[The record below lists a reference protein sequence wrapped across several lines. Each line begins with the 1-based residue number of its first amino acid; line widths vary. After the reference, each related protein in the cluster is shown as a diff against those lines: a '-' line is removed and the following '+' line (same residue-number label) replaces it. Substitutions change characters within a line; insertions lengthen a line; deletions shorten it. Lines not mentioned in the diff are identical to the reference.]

1 MRKLALILM
10 VAIACVAC
18 TKKAEN
24 QNALAETSVEQTTI
38 SNDTTEQIYMVVEQM
53 PEFPGGMGE
62 LMTYLGENIKYPSKA
77 KENQWEGRT
86 ICQFVVEKDGSISDV
101 EVVRSVHPSLDAES
115 VRVVK
120 LMSGK
125 WTPATER
132 EKPVR
137 SKFTLPFVFKPLK
150 KSDVEAE

>member
-1 MRKLALILM
+1 MKLRRFGFVSVVVALIAVFFCAGNLSAAEEEILEPVRF
-10 VAIACVAC
+10 VAV
-18 TKKAEN
+18 KKAEF
-24 QNALAETSVEQTTI
+24 I
-38 SNDTTEQIYMVVEQM
+38 
-53 PEFPGGMGE
+53 GGNEEMIKF
-62 LMTYLGENIKYPSKA
+62 LSENVKYPEDVLQANEKGA
-77 KENQWEGRT
+77 NIHGRVYVK
-86 ICQFVVEKDGSISDV
+86 FVVEKDGSISDV
-101 EVVRSVHPSLDAES
+101 EVVRSLHPSLDAES

>member
-1 MRKLALILM
+1 MKLRRFGFVSVVVALIAVFFCAGNLSAAEEEILEPVRV
-10 VAIACVAC
+10 VAV
-18 TKKAEN
+18 KKAEF
-24 QNALAETSVEQTTI
+24 I
-38 SNDTTEQIYMVVEQM
+38 
-53 PEFPGGMGE
+53 GGNEEMIKF
-62 LMTYLGENIKYPSKA
+62 LSENVKYPEDVLQANEKGA
-77 KENQWEGRT
+77 NIHGRVYVK
-86 ICQFVVEKDGSISDV
+86 FVVEKDGSISDV

-150 KSDVEAE
+150 MSDMVSE

>member
-1 MRKLALILM
+1 MKLRRFGFVSVVVALIAVFFCAGNLSAAEEEILEPVRF
-10 VAIACVAC
+10 VAV
-18 TKKAEN
+18 KKAEF
-24 QNALAETSVEQTTI
+24 I
-38 SNDTTEQIYMVVEQM
+38 
-53 PEFPGGMGE
+53 GGNEEMIKF
-62 LMTYLGENIKYPSKA
+62 LSENVKYPEDVLQANEKGA
-77 KENQWEGRT
+77 NIHGRVYVK
-86 ICQFVVEKDGSISDV
+86 FVVEKDGSISDV

-132 EKPVR
+132 GKPVR

-150 KSDVEAE
+150 MSDMVSE

>member
-1 MRKLALILM
+1 MKLRRFGFVSVVVALIAVFFCAGNLSAAEEEILEPVRF
-10 VAIACVAC
+10 VAV
-18 TKKAEN
+18 KKAEF
-24 QNALAETSVEQTTI
+24 I
-38 SNDTTEQIYMVVEQM
+38 
-53 PEFPGGMGE
+53 GGNEEMIKF
-62 LMTYLGENIKYPSKA
+62 LSENVKYPEDVLQANEKGA
-77 KENQWEGRT
+77 NIHGRVYVK
-86 ICQFVVEKDGSISDV
+86 FVVEKDGSISDV
-101 EVVRSVHPSLDAES
+101 EVVRSVHLSLDAES

>member
-1 MRKLALILM
+1 MKLRRFGFVSVVVALIAVFFCAGNLSAAEEELVRV
-10 VAIACVAC
+10 VA
-18 TKKAEN
+18 KKAEF
-24 QNALAETSVEQTTI
+24 I
-38 SNDTTEQIYMVVEQM
+38 
-53 PEFPGGMGE
+53 GGNEEMIKF
-62 LMTYLGENIKYPSKA
+62 LSENVKYPEDVLQANEKGA
-77 KENQWEGRT
+77 NIYGRVYVK
-86 ICQFVVEKDGSISDV
+86 FVVEKDGSISDV

-150 KSDVEAE
+150 MSDMVSE

>member
-1 MRKLALILM
+1 VVVALIAVFFCAGNLSAAEEEILEPVRF
-10 VAIACVAC
+10 VAV
-18 TKKAEN
+18 KKAEF
-24 QNALAETSVEQTTI
+24 I
-38 SNDTTEQIYMVVEQM
+38 
-53 PEFPGGMGE
+53 GGNEEMIKF
-62 LMTYLGENIKYPSKA
+62 LSENVKYPEDVLQANEKGA
-77 KENQWEGRT
+77 NIHGRVYVK
-86 ICQFVVEKDGSISDV
+86 FVVEKDGSISDV

-150 KSDVEAE
+150 MSDMVSE

>member
-1 MRKLALILM
+1 MKLRRFGFVSVVAALIAVFFCAGNLSAAEEEILEPVRV
-10 VAIACVAC
+10 VAV
-18 TKKAEN
+18 KKAEF
-24 QNALAETSVEQTTI
+24 I
-38 SNDTTEQIYMVVEQM
+38 
-53 PEFPGGMGE
+53 GGNEEMIKF
-62 LMTYLGENIKYPSKA
+62 LSENVKYPEDVLQANEKGA
-77 KENQWEGRT
+77 NIHGRVYVK
-86 ICQFVVEKDGSISDV
+86 FVVEKDGSISDV

-150 KSDVEAE
+150 MSDMVSE

>member
-1 MRKLALILM
+1 MKLRRFGFVSVVAALIAVFFCAGNLSAAEEELVIV
-10 VAIACVAC
+10 VA
-18 TKKAEN
+18 KKAEF
-24 QNALAETSVEQTTI
+24 I
-38 SNDTTEQIYMVVEQM
+38 
-53 PEFPGGMGE
+53 GGNEEMIKF
-62 LMTYLGENIKYPSKA
+62 LSENVKYPEDVLQANEKGA
-77 KENQWEGRT
+77 NIHGRVYVK
-86 ICQFVVEKDGSISDV
+86 FVVEKDGSISDV

-132 EKPVR
+132 GKPVR

-150 KSDVEAE
+150 MSDMVSE

>member
-1 MRKLALILM
+1 MKLRRFGFVSVVVALIAVFFCAGNLSAAEEEILEPVRF
-10 VAIACVAC
+10 VAV
-18 TKKAEN
+18 KKAEF
-24 QNALAETSVEQTTI
+24 I
-38 SNDTTEQIYMVVEQM
+38 
-53 PEFPGGMGE
+53 GGNEEMIKF
-62 LMTYLGENIKYPSKA
+62 LSENVKYPEDVLQANEKGA
-77 KENQWEGRT
+77 NIHGRVYVK
-86 ICQFVVEKDGSISDV
+86 FVVEKDGSISDV

>member
-1 MRKLALILM
+1 MKLRRFGFVSVVVALIAVFFCAGNLSAAEEEILEPVRV
-10 VAIACVAC
+10 VAV
-18 TKKAEN
+18 KKAEF
-24 QNALAETSVEQTTI
+24 I
-38 SNDTTEQIYMVVEQM
+38 
-53 PEFPGGMGE
+53 GGNEEMIKF
-62 LMTYLGENIKYPSKA
+62 LSENVKYPEDVLQANEKGA
-77 KENQWEGRT
+77 NIHGRVYVK
-86 ICQFVVEKDGSISDV
+86 FVVEKDGSISDV

-132 EKPVR
+132 GKPVR

-150 KSDVEAE
+150 MSDMVSE

>member
-1 MRKLALILM
+1 MKLRRFGFVSVVAALIAVFFCAGNLSAAEEEILEPVRV
-10 VAIACVAC
+10 VAV
-18 TKKAEN
+18 KKAEF
-24 QNALAETSVEQTTI
+24 I
-38 SNDTTEQIYMVVEQM
+38 
-53 PEFPGGMGE
+53 GGNEEMIKF
-62 LMTYLGENIKYPSKA
+62 LSENVKYPEDVLLANEKGA
-77 KENQWEGRT
+77 NIHGRVYVK
-86 ICQFVVEKDGSISDV
+86 FVVEKDGSISDV

-132 EKPVR
+132 GKPVR

-150 KSDVEAE
+150 MSDMVSE

>member
-1 MRKLALILM
+1 MKLRRFGFVSVVVALIAVFFCAGNLSAAEEELVRV
-10 VAIACVAC
+10 VA
-18 TKKAEN
+18 KKAEF
-24 QNALAETSVEQTTI
+24 I
-38 SNDTTEQIYMVVEQM
+38 
-53 PEFPGGMGE
+53 GGNEEMIKF
-62 LMTYLGENIKYPSKA
+62 LSENVKYPEDVLQANEKGA
-77 KENQWEGRT
+77 NIHGRVYVK
-86 ICQFVVEKDGSISDV
+86 FVVEKDGSISDV

-132 EKPVR
+132 GKPVR

-150 KSDVEAE
+150 MSDMVSE